1 MTGNNCGFWTEKK
14 IGKKHKKISQT
25 SFLPVLFVCVCVWL
39 TPFLTF
45 LSFLGRKKKRK
56 EKFVLE
62 HVSNICN
69 LLLPLLISFTFLQK
83 TLILSVKRLWDRILQ
98 SKNCVRLQV
107 NFRPELSYFI
117 EKKLVC
123 LLSTKKFNYYETA
136 FLSGEYFVLK
146 NICRGIELACSFYS
160 FHIFFTII
168 AIVQIRENDWFAKQ
182 FIFKSMIN

>member
-1 MTGNNCGFWTEKK
+1 MDTQYFHLRLGVDSLSHKNSVTQTFCSLNVKMMRIVANAQSKVLLNFSQHTFYDRKQLRLLDREKNWEK
-14 IGKKHKKISQT
+14 TQKNITNI
-25 SFLPVLFVCVCVWL
+25 LPSCVICVCVCVCVWL

-83 TLILSVKRLWDRILQ
+83 TLILSVKRLWDQILQ

-107 NFRPELSYFI
+107 NFKPELSYFI

-123 LLSTKKFNYYETA
+123 L
-136 FLSGEYFVLK
+136 
-146 NICRGIELACSFYS
+146 
-160 FHIFFTII
+160 
-168 AIVQIRENDWFAKQ
+168 
-182 FIFKSMIN
+182 